1 MGSLVSD
8 LRISFRLLRRSPGFV
23 ATVVLTLALGTGANT
38 CMFSVVDAVLLQ
50 SLPFRD
56 PSRLVAVWST
66 VPDSAARLIGSK
78 RNCSSVPNFQDWAA
92 QNHVFERL
100 SAHGF
105 GRVVTVLN
113 GGEPERVETTQ
124 VCEGFFSV
132 LGVEPVLGRT
142 FMAQEHAVGGDP
154 VVLLSDGFWRRRFGA
169 RPDVVG
175 KSIILNEAPHTV
187 VGVLPATFRF
197 GFTFAPYRIHREP
210 EIWWPLLP
218 ETGQPH
224 RNNNRLFVIARLK
237 PDVSIPQAQAEM
249 SQIADNL
256 ARQYPATNKGF
267 GVEVISLHESLRGN
281 YRTTLLVLW
290 SAVSLV
296 LLIACVNIAN
306 LLLARASG
314 RERDVAI
321 RSALGAGRSRI
332 VRMLLIESLMLSLL
346 GGACG
351 LMLAYGSCRFLNPY
365 LADFVKGLPSLTLN
379 GTVLGFTFGI
389 SLLTGV
395 MFGLAPVYRLAGVD
409 VNDALKEGSRG
420 VAVSGKRLGGMMV
433 ISELAL
439 SMLLLIGAGLL
450 VKSLMRV
457 WQAGPGYRFENLLAA
472 NVQLVGKQFDGPF
485 QRAYFWNR
493 LLARLETLPGV
504 ESAALS
510 SCLPNGISV
519 NQAIRIPGRPELDPA
534 QSPFLR
540 AHADLQA
547 VSADYFRT
555 LGIPLETGR
564 LFDSRDAPGSM
575 PVAII
580 NRTMARRFWAGV
592 NPLGAAI
599 DHVSTRLTVVGVV
612 GDVRERGMDREPDPH
627 MYVSSAQEEER
638 SISYV
643 LLRTTGSPGYL
654 MTSIPKEIRSLAPT
668 QAVRIRSVE
677 SILSDSL
684 ATPRLIMSL
693 MGAFA
698 LIALALTL
706 VGVYGVTACSVSQRV
721 REIGIR
727 TALGASPHKV
737 ERLILGQG
745 LKLVLPGLGL
755 GVLAAIAATR
765 LLASQ
770 LYAVTPTDSMTFCLA
785 ASVLLVTAIAACYLP
800 ARRAARL
807 DPLLAL
813 RSE

>member
-1 MGSLVSD
+1 MGSLVSE
-8 LRISFRLLRRSPGFV
+8 LCFSFRSLRRSPGFV

-38 CMFSVVDAVLLQ
+38 CMFSVIDAVLLQ
-50 SLPFRD
+50 SLPFKD
-56 PSRLVAVWST
+56 PNRLVAVWST
-66 VPDSAARLIGSK
+66 VPDDAARLIGSK
-78 RNCSSVPNFQDWAA
+78 RNASSIPNVEDWAE
-92 QNHVFERL
+92 QNHVFEKL

-105 GRVVTVLN
+105 GRAVTVLN
-113 GGEPERVETTQ
+113 GGEPERIETMQ
-124 VCEGFFSV
+124 VCEGFFSM
-132 LGVEPVLGRT
+132 LGVEPILGRS
-142 FMAQEHAVGGDP
+142 FLARDHAVGGDP
-154 VVLLSDGFWRRRFGA
+154 VVLLSDGYWRRRFGA
-169 RPDVVG
+169 RSDVIG
-175 KSIILNEAPHTV
+175 KSIILNDVPHTV
-187 VGVLPATFRF
+187 VGVLPAGFRF

-224 RNNNRLFVIARLK
+224 RSNNRLFVIARLK

-256 ARQYPATNKGF
+256 AHQYPATNKGF
-267 GVEVISLHESLRGN
+267 GIEVIGLHESMRGN
-281 YRTTLLVLW
+281 HRTTLFVLW

-321 RSALGAGRSRI
+321 RSALGAGRGRV
-332 VRMLLIESLMLSLL
+332 VRMLLIESLVLSLS
-346 GGACG
+346 GGGCG
-351 LMLAYGSCRFLNPY
+351 LVFAYGGCRFLNPY
-365 LADFVKGLPSLTLN
+365 LTAFVKGLPALTLN
-379 GTVLGFTFGI
+379 QPVLCFTFVI
-389 SLLTGV
+389 SLLTGIL
-395 MFGLAPVYRLAGVD
+395 FGLAPVYRLSGVD
-409 VNDALKEGSRG
+409 VNDALKDGSRG
-420 VAVSGKRLGGMMV
+420 VAGSGRRLGGLMV
-433 ISELAL
+433 VSEVAL

-457 WQAGPGYRFENLLAA
+457 WQAGPGYRFENLLAV
-472 NVQLVGKQFDGPF
+472 NVELVGKQFDGRF
-485 QRAYFWNR
+485 QRAFFWNR
-493 LLARLETLPGV
+493 LLTRLETLPGV

-510 SCLPNGISV
+510 SCLPNGIYI
-519 NQAIRIPGRPELDPA
+519 NQAVRITGRPELDPA

-540 AHADLQA
+540 THADLQA
-547 VSADYFRT
+547 VSAGYFRT
-555 LGIPLETGR
+555 LGIPLEMGR
-564 LFDSRDAPGSM
+564 FFDSRDTPDSM
-575 PVAII
+575 RVAVI
-580 NRTMARRFWAGV
+580 NRTMARRFWAGRS
-592 NPLGAAI
+592 PLGAVIEYA
-599 DHVSTRLTVVGVV
+599 STRLTVVGVV
-612 GDVRERGMDREPDPH
+612 GDVRERGIEREPDPH
-627 MYVSSAQEEER
+627 MYVVSAQQEER
-638 SISYV
+638 STTCV
-643 LLRTTGSPGYL
+643 LLRMAGSPGSL
-654 MTSIPKEIRSLAPT
+654 ITSIPREIRSLAPT
-668 QAVRIRSVE
+668 QVVRIRPLE

-698 LIALALTL
+698 LIALVLTL

-727 TALGASPHKV
+727 AALGASPRML

-755 GVLAAIAATR
+755 GMLAALAATR
-765 LLASQ
+765 LLAGQ
-770 LYAVTPTDSMTFCLA
+770 LYAVTPTDPMTFSLA
-785 ASVLLVTAIAACYLP
+785 ASLLLAAAVAACCLP